1 MTKSNNLRFAG
12 LILLGLLGGCATHY
26 RETLPKEQTNAD
38 TSVDWQGVDGVTP
51 RFEPP
56 SRIGNQDY
64 MVLGREY
71 KVWNG
76 INQYSE
82 EGKASWYGPGFHGLY
97 TSNGEL
103 YDQEG
108 ISAAHKNLPLPSY
121 LKVANLDNGKT
132 IIVRVNDRGPFH
144 GDRILD
150 LSHGAAQKLGIVG
163 PGTAN
168 VRVTLVK
175 PPVPANAAEIIA
187 RHEARTIQLMATSS
201 PTKAQAT
208 ARELSR
214 QLGKPVKVVNSD
226 QVYRLQMGPLE
237 KSEAEDMLSKLK
249 GAGYRNAFFVN

>member
-1 MTKSNNLRFAG
+1 
-12 LILLGLLGGCATHY
+12 
-26 RETLPKEQTNAD
+26 
-38 TSVDWQGVDGVTP
+38 
-51 RFEPP
+51 
-56 SRIGNQDY
+56 
-64 MVLGREY
+64 
-71 KVWNG
+71 
-76 INQYSE
+76 
-82 EGKASWYGPGFHGLY
+82 
-97 TSNGEL
+97 
-103 YDQEG
+103 
-108 ISAAHKNLPLPSY
+108 
-121 LKVANLDNGKT
+121 VANLDNGKT

-237 KSEAEDMLSKLK
+237 KSEAEDMLSRLK

>member
-1 MTKSNNLRFAG
+1 MMLNNATLSLLLLLALLAG
-12 LILLGLLGGCATHY
+12 CSTHTREVLPPENNSTAVPETWSGL
-26 RETLPKEQTNAD
+26 
-38 TSVDWQGVDGVTP
+38 DGVTP
-51 RFEPP
+51 RFELP

-64 MVLGREY
+64 VVLGQEY

-76 INQYSE
+76 IAQYSE

-121 LKVANLDNGKT
+121 LKVANLDNGKI

-150 LSHGAAQKLGIVG
+150 LSHGAAKKLGLVG
-163 PGTAN
+163 PGTAH
-168 VRVTLVK
+168 VKVTLIK
-175 PPVPANAAEIIA
+175 PPLPANAAELIA

-201 PTKAQAT
+201 ETKARAT
-208 ARELSR
+208 ARALTKE
-214 QLGKPVKVVNSD
+214 LGKPVNVVSSE
-226 QVYRLQMGPLE
+226 QIYRLQLGPIA
-237 KSEAEDMLSKLK
+237 KSEAEDLLSRLK
-249 GAGYRNAFFVN
+249 GTGYRSAFFIN

>member
-1 MTKSNNLRFAG
+1 MMLNNPTFSLLLLLLALLAG
-12 LILLGLLGGCATHY
+12 CSTHTTEVLPPENGSPTQPEAWSGL
-26 RETLPKEQTNAD
+26 
-38 TSVDWQGVDGVTP
+38 DGATP

-64 MVLGREY
+64 VVLGREY

-76 INQYSE
+76 IEQYSE

-150 LSHGAAQKLGIVG
+150 LSHGAAKKLGLVG
-163 PGTAN
+163 PGTAH
-168 VRVTLVK
+168 VKVTLIK
-175 PPVPANAAEIIA
+175 PPLPANAAELIA

-201 PTKAQAT
+201 ETKARAA
-208 ARELSR
+208 ARALTKE
-214 QLGKPVKVVNSD
+214 LGKPVKVVSSE
-226 QVYRLQMGPLE
+226 QIYRLQMGPLA
-237 KSEAEDMLSKLK
+237 KSEAEDLLSHLK
-249 GAGYRNAFFVN
+249 GTGYHNAFFIN